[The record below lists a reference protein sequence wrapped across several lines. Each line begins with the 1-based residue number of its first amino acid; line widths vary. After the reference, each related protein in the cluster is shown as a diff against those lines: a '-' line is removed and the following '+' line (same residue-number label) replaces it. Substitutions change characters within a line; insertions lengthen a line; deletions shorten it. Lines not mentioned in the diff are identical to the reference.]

1 MDFIVSDRQSI
12 EHGLVV
18 MTPYIVISI
27 RDPGTQKPRLRC
39 GAGFQDA
46 LYLAFHDAEPSND
59 FELPSEIVLMTRED
73 ANQVWKF
80 VQRWQ
85 DTIGTIVCHCE
96 QGMSRSPAIAIGLC
110 RGLGDDPSE
119 LEAEYSPNM
128 FVNQLI
134 LDAVTG

>member
-73 ANQVWKF
+73 ANQV
-80 VQRWQ
+80 
-85 DTIGTIVCHCE
+85 
-96 QGMSRSPAIAIGLC
+96 
-110 RGLGDDPSE
+110 
-119 LEAEYSPNM
+119 
-128 FVNQLI
+128 
-134 LDAVTG
+134 